1 MFDRDWPPPHAEL
14 SAAKAIISVDLIAPV
29 TSYQSAKGVPA
40 IGEGVPA
47 MRTQRGEMLRLL
59 NRGKNDLATDDGH
72 DHARLGQVS
81 SRRGEYVLRQ
91 DGEVGFFSVLQRS
104 QSIL

>member
-1 MFDRDWPPPHAEL
+1 MSGGWWCRWFPSRLAYPTRRTECSEADNQRRFDRSSHL
-14 SAAKAIISVDLIAPV
+14 ISIC
-29 TSYQSAKGVPA
+29 KGCSR
-40 IGEGVPA
+40 IREGVAA

-91 DGEVGFFSVLQRS
+91 AGE
-104 QSIL
+104 